1 MELFRKGRVLVK
13 NVILMAG
20 PNGAGKTTF
29 ALEYLRDHDYEYI
42 SADEIAQKLVSRSED
57 LNKVKVKA
65 GRLFFQEISRLIEA
79 EKDFVV
85 EVTLAGRGFQRIIR
99 RLKDAGYAVTIIF
112 LFLESPDVCVARVKK
127 RVMAGGHNVPE
138 EDIVRRFYRSKDNF
152 WNIYRDQVDRWHLFY
167 NSEAHAQEVAF
178 GKGIRF
184 TVIDEG
190 RFGSFMRDIED
201 RG

>member
-1 MELFRKGRVLVK
+1 
-13 NVILMAG
+13 MAG

-29 ALEYLRDHDYEYI
+29 ALEYLRGHDYEYI
-42 SADEIAQKLVSRSED
+42 SADEIAQRLVSRSTD
-57 LNKVKVKA
+57 LDKVKVQA

-79 EKDFVV
+79 EQDFVV

-99 RLKDAGYAVTIIF
+99 RLKDTGYAVTIIF
-112 LFLESPDVCVARVKK
+112 LFLESPEMCVARVKK

-152 WNIYRDQVDRWHLFY
+152 WHIYRDQVDRWHLFY
-167 NSEAHAQEVAF
+167 NSEVRAQEVAF
-178 GKGIRF
+178 GKGVRF
-184 TVIDEG
+184 TVIDES

>member
-1 MELFRKGRVLVK
+1 
-13 NVILMAG
+13 MAG

-42 SADEIAQKLVSRSED
+42 SADEIARKLVSRSED
-57 LNKVKVKA
+57 LDKVKVKA

-79 EKDFVV
+79 GKDFVV

-152 WNIYRDQVDRWHLFY
+152 WHIYRDQVDRWNMFY
-167 NSEAHAQEVAF
+167 NSEGHIQEVAV
-178 GKGIRF
+178 GEGNRF
-184 TVIDEG
+184 TITDENL
-190 RFGSFMRDIED
+190 FELFMRHTNNGEAQ
-201 RG
+201 

>member
-1 MELFRKGRVLVK
+1 LAK

-29 ALEYLRDHDYEYI
+29 ALEYLRNHDYEYI
-42 SADEIAQKLVSRSED
+42 SADEIAQKLVSRSEGLD
-57 LNKVKVKA
+57 KVKVKA
-65 GRLFFQEISRLIEA
+65 GRLFFQEISLLIEA
-79 EKDFVV
+79 GKDFVV
-85 EVTLAGRGFQRIIR
+85 EVTLAGRGLQRIIR

-152 WNIYRDQVDRWHLFY
+152 WNIYKDLVDRWSMFY
-167 NSEAHAQEVAF
+167 NSERHVQEVAV
-178 GKGIRF
+178 GEGNRF
-184 TVIDEG
+184 TITDDNLFEL
-190 RFGSFMRDIED
+190 FMRHINNGEAQ
-201 RG
+201 